1 MLCNELRTY
10 IIDILSNTPGHLA
23 SSLGTVELAVALHY
37 VFNTADD
44 KLVWDVG
51 HQAYPHK
58 ILTGRRESFHTL
70 RQYGGIAGFPKMS
83 ESEYDAFGT
92 GHSSTSISAV
102 LGMAVAAQLE
112 GNKSRQHIA
121 VIGDGSL
128 TGGMAFEALNNA
140 GYIKSNI
147 LVILNDNDIA
157 IDKNVGGVS
166 RYFSEITSSRAYN
179 RFRNRIWNALGGN
192 SAIKGKRSKGIIRRT
207 LAAVKALL
215 LGSGNMFE
223 NIGLRYFG
231 PIDGHNIAH
240 LVKILNSLKNVEG
253 PKLLHIITKKGKGLE
268 KAENNPVT
276 FHSPGKFDV
285 ETGEPVDTPSRGDVL
300 PRFQDVFGKKLV
312 DLAKN
317 NPKIVGI
324 TPAMATGCGMTYLK
338 ETFPKRFFDVGI
350 AEQHAVTFAAGLAS
364 QGYLPYVNIYS
375 SFSQRAIDQIIHD
388 VALQKLHIVLCL
400 DRAGLVGED
409 GATHHGAFDL
419 PLLKSIPNVVIS
431 SPYDDVELEKL
442 MTEAQFAEGKV
453 FVIRYPRGRVEK
465 MNTCNLEAGSPD
477 ETMKKRVQETT
488 AILSLGAIGHNAE
501 NAIAQFATARPAAIP
516 PQHYN
521 FNFLK
526 PLDEARLHAIFK
538 NHNKIIT
545 LEDGVMT
552 GGFGSSVVEFAH
564 QNGYPQKVI
573 KLGIPDKFV
582 EHGSI
587 AQLQHECGY
596 DVAGIV
602 ETLSL

>member
-1 MLCNELRTY
+1 
-10 IIDILSNTPGHLA
+10 
-23 SSLGTVELAVALHY
+23 VELAVALHY
-37 VFNTADD
+37 VFNTAED

-58 ILTGRRESFHTL
+58 ILTGRRENFHTL

-112 GNKSRQHIA
+112 NNKSRQHIA
-121 VIGDGSL
+121 IIGDGSL
-128 TGGMAFEALNNA
+128 TGGMAFEALNQA

-166 RYFSEITSSRAYN
+166 RYFSEITSSKTYN
-179 RFRNRIWNALGGN
+179 NFRNKIWNALGGN
-192 SAIKGKRSKGIIRRT
+192 SNIKGKRSKGIIRRT

-215 LGSGNMFE
+215 LGNGNMFE

-231 PIDGHNIAH
+231 PIDGHDVGN
-240 LVKILNSLKNVEG
+240 LVKMLNSLKNIDG
-253 PKLLHIITKKGKGLE
+253 PKVLHIVTKKGKGLE

-285 ETGEPVDTPSRGDVL
+285 ETGEPIDISNTGDVL
-300 PRFQDVFGKKLV
+300 QRFQDVFGNKLV

-324 TPAMATGCGMTYLK
+324 TPAMATSCGMTYLK

-419 PLLKSIPNVVIS
+419 PLLKSIPNIVIA
-431 SPYDDVELEKL
+431 SPYDDVELKKL
-442 MTEAQFAEGKV
+442 MTEAQFAENKV

-465 MNTCNLEAGSPD
+465 MKEC
-477 ETMKKRVQETT
+477 KRKICLPNEMEEHINKIV
-488 AILSLGAIGHNAE
+488 AILSFGAIGHNAE
-501 NAIAQFATARPAAIP
+501 NAITKLVETRNVALL

-521 FNFLK
+521 FTFLK
-526 PLDEARLHAIFK
+526 PLDEVGLHTVFK

-545 LEDGVMT
+545 LEDGVIN

-564 QNGYPQKVI
+564 QNGYPHNI
-573 KLGIPDKFV
+573 TKLGIPDKFV
-582 EHGSI
+582 GHGSI

-596 DVAGIV
+596 DVDSIV
-602 ETLSL
+602 EKLRIQCQL